1 MLLIFRYE
9 NLFIFNWE
17 LNYYAMKKQILMLLF
32 SGLVSL
38 LGMNST
44 SAQISLREVTISGNL
59 SKTVVNEQVN
69 SSFSRLFKD
78 AEAPQWFEVNKRY
91 VVNFIYNDQRNRAV
105 FTKGGQMVYHLVYA
119 NENEMP
125 TDIRSIVKSKYYD
138 YAIISTIMVNQ
149 DGRNIWVINVED
161 KAKILVLRVEG
172 SEMSVIDTIKK
183 T

>member
-1 MLLIFRYE
+1 
-9 NLFIFNWE
+9 
-17 LNYYAMKKQILMLLF
+17 
-32 SGLVSL
+32 
-38 LGMNST
+38 
-44 SAQISLREVTISGNL
+44 
-59 SKTVVNEQVN
+59 
-69 SSFSRLFKD
+69 
-78 AEAPQWFEVNKRY
+78 
-91 VVNFIYNDQRNRAV
+91 
-105 FTKGGQMVYHLVYA
+105 MVYHLVYA